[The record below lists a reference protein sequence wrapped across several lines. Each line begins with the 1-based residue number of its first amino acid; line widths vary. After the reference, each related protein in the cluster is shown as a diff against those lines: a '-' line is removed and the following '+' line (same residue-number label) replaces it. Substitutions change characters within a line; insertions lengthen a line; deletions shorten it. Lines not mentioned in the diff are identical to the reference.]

1 MSVGGGGVDVSEDAD
16 LSGAEDDDRCFG
28 GGGARGGFVT
38 GSPGLL
44 ESCRKTSQT
53 DSHFF
58 FSISAAM
65 YFWSAWKGEVV
76 KVCVEVLTDECIE
89 VWESLRLDP

>member
-1 MSVGGGGVDVSEDAD
+1 MGGGDVDVSEDAD

-53 DSHFF
+53 VSHFF
-58 FSISAAM
+58 FQ
-65 YFWSAWKGEVV
+65 FP
-76 KVCVEVLTDECIE
+76 LPCIFGQPGKE
-89 VWESLRLDP
+89 KW

>member
-1 MSVGGGGVDVSEDAD
+1 MGGGGVDVSEDAD
-16 LSGAEDDDRCFG
+16 LSGAEDDDSCFG

-58 FSISAAM
+58 FQ
-65 YFWSAWKGEVV
+65 FP
-76 KVCVEVLTDECIE
+76 LPCIFGQPGKE
-89 VWESLRLDP
+89 KW